1 MKDNGEKSG
10 NSRTRMI
17 VGAVYNTSKEKAK
30 RTDMVNDKTSEM
42 VKKK

>member
-1 MKDNGEKSG
+1 MKDNREKIG
-10 NSRTRMI
+10 KSRTRMV
-17 VGAVYNTSKEKAK
+17 VGAVQNSAKQKAK